1 MRNIANLPPTEDDLL
16 AIQVF
21 PGSVLVA
28 AASGLLDLNELAADE
43 LARRGCDLSGQW
55 VGFPEAK
62 RLRSLRA
69 EPVVEVAVMDRKLAE
84 IAKEECFFDTLE
96 TRNSDSLDFRDV
108 AVWCLR
114 SALEAAYKAG
124 AVDAQHVATA
134 SHPPIS
140 DAVVVHEGGM
150 RQDDKSPN

>member
-1 MRNIANLPPTEDDLL
+1 MRNIANLPPTEEDLL

-21 PGSVLVA
+21 SGSVLVA

-43 LARRGCDLSGQW
+43 LTRRGCDLSGQW
-55 VGFPEAK
+55 VGFAEAK
-62 RLRSLRA
+62 RLRSLRT
-69 EPVVEVAVMDRKLAE
+69 EPVAEVAVMDRKLAE

-96 TRNSDSLDFRDV
+96 TRYSDSLDFRDV

-124 AVDAQHVATA
+124 TVAAQHVASA
-134 SHPPIS
+134 GHPLTS
-140 DAVVVHEGGM
+140 DAVAEQEGGT
-150 RQDDKSPN
+150 RQEGLSPN

>member
-1 MRNIANLPPTEDDLL
+1 MRNIAKLPPTEDDLL

-43 LARRGCDLSGQW
+43 LASRGCDVSGQW
-55 VGFPEAK
+55 VGFVEAK
-62 RLRSLRA
+62 RLRSQRTELLA
-69 EPVVEVAVMDRKLAE
+69 EVAGMDRKLAE

-96 TRNSDSLDFRDV
+96 TRHSDSLDFRDV

-124 AVDAQHVATA
+124 AVAAQHVAAA
-134 SHPPIS
+134 SHPPTS
-140 DAVVVHEGGM
+140 DAVVAHEGA
-150 RQDDKSPN
+150 